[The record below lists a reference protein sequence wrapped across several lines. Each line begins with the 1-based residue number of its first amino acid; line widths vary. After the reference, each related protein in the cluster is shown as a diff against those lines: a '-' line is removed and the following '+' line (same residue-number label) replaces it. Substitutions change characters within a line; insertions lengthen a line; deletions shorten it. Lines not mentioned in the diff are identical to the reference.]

1 MTISI
6 VSNSVVLDIDEIV
19 DMLSDSIITHLMS
32 DEQFQLDLKEGTY
45 TFDVP
50 ALCDLAEE
58 QVEQLLSNP
67 VSAKLISK
75 LEELTQSKDT
85 SFDWEFEN
93 ENDDD

>member
-6 VSNSVVLDIDEIV
+6 VSNSIVLDSDEIV
-19 DMLSDSIITHLMS
+19 DMLSDSIISHLMS
-32 DEQFQLDLKEGTY
+32 DEQFQLDIKEGTY
-45 TFDVP
+45 IYDVP

-67 VSAKLISK
+67 ITAKLISK

-93 ENDDD
+93 DDDN